1 MYTYIYMYVYIY
13 VYLCVYIC
21 IHVCVC
27 ADSYWPGTSDTR
39 FSCALSVV
47 LVIATTCRQGSHKAS
62 SNTKEPLYNICIY
75 IYIYRR
81 RNTTFTRLFLNNE
94 MSVSLTGFL
103 TGSNS
108 SGGVTGTIWPNAQAD
123 EASEDG
129 FGGVGGQRGHWG
141 SSRASCALV
150 QAREVVEPHHG
161 VVFPKVVFPTR

>member
-1 MYTYIYMYVYIY
+1 M
-13 VYLCVYIC
+13 
-21 IHVCVC
+21 CVC

-47 LVIATTCRQGSHKAS
+47 LVIATTCWQGSHKAS
-62 SNTKEPLYNICIY
+62 SNTKEPLYNIC
-75 IYIYRR
+75 IYRR

-129 FGGVGGQRGHWG
+129 FWGGRGTAGSLGLVAGFLRSRSGTGGGG
-141 SSRASCALV
+141 ASSRGRLSQGRFSHQVESMGDGRIQSDLGSAVKIAV
-150 QAREVVEPHHG
+150 PREE
-161 VVFPKVVFPTR
+161 K